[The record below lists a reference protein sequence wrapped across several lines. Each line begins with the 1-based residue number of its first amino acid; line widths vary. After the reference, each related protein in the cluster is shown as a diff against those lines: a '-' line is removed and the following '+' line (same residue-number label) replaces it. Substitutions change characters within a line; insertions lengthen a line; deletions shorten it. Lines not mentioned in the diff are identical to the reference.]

1 MSREGLVFNQP
12 PVSQSPRAK
21 CGLMFFHLYKTS
33 WNSCTYCGNRQVHEF
48 ITDFLFITIHLRHVE
63 NGDDTEQAYKF
74 EHQVEVLQWVA
85 LRGGGSDLWW
95 KCQNK
100 IHHEKPEGHQR
111 HKVVELVGAVH
122 TQAQCDCHEVQS
134 EQNLPQ
140 ETHNNVV
147 MSCCCL
153 LKHRNPYFTCKH
165 PHGMHTVLMYSVT
178 SVHTIT
184 CFMK

>member
-1 MSREGLVFNQP
+1 
-12 PVSQSPRAK
+12 
-21 CGLMFFHLYKTS
+21 MFFHLYETS
-33 WNSCTYCGNRQVHEF
+33 WNSCTYYGNRQVHKF
-48 ITDFLFITIHLRHVE
+48 ITHFLFMTIHLRHVE

-100 IHHEKPEGHQR
+100 IHHKKPEGHQR
-111 HKVVELVGAVH
+111 HKVVELVWAVH

-140 ETHNNVV
+140 ETHNNVLV
-147 MSCCCL
+147 LCCCL
-153 LKHRNPYFTCKH
+153 LKHRSSYFTWKH
-165 PHGMHTVLMYSVT
+165 PHGMLTVLMYSVT

-184 CFMK
+184 CFMKCYIY